1 MPFFLNESYIQS
13 LSVGIRNRVY
23 ESIATLLSQPPLS
36 LSLSIQAN
44 KDKHIERC
52 LVWVLALVR
61 SKDSNLLNELVPHT
75 KRDLVDALE
84 RPAKEPSKRG
94 LLAALLKSQLQRCVT

>member
-1 MPFFLNESYIQS
+1 MG
-13 LSVGIRNRVY
+13 VRNRVY
-23 ESIATLLSQPPLS
+23 ESIATLLAQPPLA
-36 LSLSIQAN
+36 LSLPENNSSNLSTI
-44 KDKHIERC
+44 DKHIERC

-61 SKDSNLLNELVPHT
+61 SRDGNLLNELVPHT

-94 LLAALLKSQLQRCVT
+94 LLAALLKSQLQKFVTQ